1 LTSVCE
7 RCGGKREKEDRR
19 NELREEKNSLRG
31 EEDDERKKE
40 GLRLEARMLEKDSPT
55 NKRKEQ

>member
-19 NELREEKNSLRG
+19 NELREEKNSQEG
-31 EEDDERKKE
+31 KKMMKER
-40 GLRLEARMLEKDSPT
+40 RLEP
-55 NKRKEQ
+55 